1 MAKVEHVDAR
11 AISNAPVRFTKRQY
25 EYLEKVF
32 GENPGSHNTSD
43 AQLRWNSGVRSV
55 VLHIKSLVDNEH

>member
-1 MAKVEHVDAR
+1 MVKLHQVDA
-11 AISNAPVRFTKRQY
+11 IELSKAPVRFTRKQY

-32 GENPGSHNTSD
+32 GENPGSHTTTD

-55 VLHIKSLVDNEH
+55 ILHVKNLVDNAN

>member
-1 MAKVEHVDAR
+1 MAKVEQIDAR
-11 AISNAPVRFTKRQY
+11 TMHNAPVRFTRKQY

-32 GENPGSHNTSD
+32 GENPGSPTTTD

-55 VLHIKSLVDNEH
+55 ILHIKSMIDNEY